1 MVATRKVM
9 EKFFSEKDLRYLD
22 DKMPDFH
29 LRKKEDLKR
38 KESEGKINGEKDV
51 STTRT
56 QLAERDEEDT
66 LEDEEAIMIKVI
78 KPSPHGS
85 STQLNNEETPLLDKT
100 KADTAV

>member
-1 MVATRKVM
+1 MRIFFYYDDIMMLNM
-9 EKFFSEKDLRYLD
+9 EIFSNRLFLILVVYCC
-22 DKMPDFH
+22 
-29 LRKKEDLKR
+29 
-38 KESEGKINGEKDV
+38 DV
-51 STTRT
+51 NSDHYCRDASTTRA